1 MTSPKEDIREQKLNT
16 YMDCHIAS
24 YQMFVAS
31 FNLVPREEILLVFS
45 VVSILRARLNIL
57 RRMRVNN
64 TDIESQLL
72 SQ

>member
-1 MTSPKEDIREQKLNT
+1 
-16 YMDCHIAS
+16 MDCHIAS